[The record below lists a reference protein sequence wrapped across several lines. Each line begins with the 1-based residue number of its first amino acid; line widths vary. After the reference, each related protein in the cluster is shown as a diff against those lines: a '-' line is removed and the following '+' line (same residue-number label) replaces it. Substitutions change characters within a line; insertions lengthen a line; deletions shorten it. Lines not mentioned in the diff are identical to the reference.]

1 MRQHQE
7 SYTVLGLMSGT
18 SLDGLDLACCR
29 FYHNERGWTF
39 DLLAAETIPYS
50 IEWQSILRTANEQSE
65 AKLQNLHEDYG
76 RLLGAFAKDFLRKYA
91 LEVDLIA
98 SHGHTVFHQ
107 PDQGITFQMGDG
119 AYLADMSG
127 IPTVCNFRQE
137 DVFKGGQGAPLVPLG
152 DRLLFSDYALCLN
165 IGGIANISFEWEGK
179 RRAFDICPANQV
191 LNYLSEKLGLPYDED
206 GNAAASGR
214 MIISLFDQLN
224 SLEYYQ
230 LRFPKS
236 LGREWVEDKIFP
248 LIDHADYRIEDLLH
262 TFSLHIAYQIAE
274 VVKRHSNGKI
284 LITGGGAWNRFLV
297 DNIRSMI
304 KHSVEIPSAELV
316 NFKEAIIFA
325 LLGLLRLRNEI
336 NCLASVTGASADS
349 SAGDIYSPQAD
360 RLY

>member
-1 MRQHQE
+1 MRHHQE

-29 FYHNERGWTF
+29 FHQNESGWTF
-39 DLLAAETIPYS
+39 DLLAAETTHYS
-50 IEWQSILRTANEQSE
+50 DEWQEILKTASMQSE
-65 AKLQNLHEDYG
+65 AKLQILHQEYG
-76 RLLGAFAKDFLRKYA
+76 KLLGAIAKRFLVKYA
-91 LEVDLIA
+91 LKADLIA

-107 PDQGITFQMGDG
+107 PDQGISFQMGDG
-119 AYLADMSG
+119 AYLADISG

-137 DVFKGGQGAPLVPLG
+137 DVTKGGQGAPLVPIG
-152 DRLLFSDYALCLN
+152 DQLLFGDYEMCLN

-214 MIISLFDQLN
+214 KINSLFDQLN
-224 SLEYYQ
+224 ALEYYQ
-230 LRFPKS
+230 LHFPKS

-248 LIDHADYRIEDLLH
+248 LIDHEKYSVEDVLH

-274 VVKRHSNGKI
+274 AVKQHSKGKM

-297 DNIRSMI
+297 ENIRNKI
-304 KHSVEIPSAELV
+304 KHSIEIPSAELV
-316 NFKEAIIFA
+316 NYKEAIIFA

-336 NCLASVTGASADS
+336 NCLASVTGASSDS
-349 SAGDIYSPQAD
+349 SAGDIYYP
-360 RLY
+360 